1 MGFRR
6 FSTAVVFAAT
16 VGLLTGCSGVI
27 DPSKNTVV
35 PFSGTLGVGGGV
47 IFNYSWD
54 KNGEIEVTMT
64 SVTPTPT
71 NGPIAMYIGQMD
83 GSGNCFQLAGYSSPA
98 IVNRKVQFG
107 VLNKGNYCLGVYDPG
122 VLTVPVNFAG
132 TFSHP

>member
-6 FSTAVVFAAT
+6 ILTAVFCAS
-16 VGLLTGCSGVI
+16 LLSACSGVI
-27 DPSKNTVV
+27 DPSKNKVEN
-35 PFSGTLGVGGGV
+35 FSGTLGVAGGAV
-47 IFNYSWD
+47 FPYSWD

-71 NGPIAMYIGQMD
+71 NGPIAMYLGQED
-83 GSGNCFQLAGYSSPA
+83 NSNNCFQLAGYSAQA

-107 VLNKGNYCLGVYDPG
+107 VLNKGKYCLGIFDPG
-122 VLTVPVNFAG
+122 VLTVPVNFSG